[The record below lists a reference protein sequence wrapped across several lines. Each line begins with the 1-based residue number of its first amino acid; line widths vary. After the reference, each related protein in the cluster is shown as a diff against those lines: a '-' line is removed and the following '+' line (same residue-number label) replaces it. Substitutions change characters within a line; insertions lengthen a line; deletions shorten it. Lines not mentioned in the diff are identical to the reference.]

1 MAKQVDTTYGE
12 ALFSLAVDEG
22 RVDELYE
29 EVLALIPILHENED
43 LMKLLTHPHIDMDKK
58 KEVVEASFKGRISD
72 DLTGMMILLT
82 EKEHGSEI
90 IHVFEYFLR
99 RVKKHKNIGLALVT
113 SAVPLSSAQK
123 ASIEMKLIETTSY
136 KSVDVAYRV
145 DPSLIGGLTI
155 RIDDRVVDSSIKT
168 RLHTMSHELSRK

>member
-1 MAKQVDTTYGE
+1 M
-12 ALFSLAVDEG
+12 
-22 RVDELYE
+22 
-29 EVLALIPILHENED
+29 
-43 LMKLLTHPHIDMDKK
+43 
-58 KEVVEASFKGRISD
+58 
-72 DLTGMMILLT
+72 
-82 EKEHGSEI
+82 
-90 IHVFEYFLR
+90 
-99 RVKKHKNIGLALVT
+99 T

-168 RLHTMSHELSRK
+168 RLAAMAHELRKM